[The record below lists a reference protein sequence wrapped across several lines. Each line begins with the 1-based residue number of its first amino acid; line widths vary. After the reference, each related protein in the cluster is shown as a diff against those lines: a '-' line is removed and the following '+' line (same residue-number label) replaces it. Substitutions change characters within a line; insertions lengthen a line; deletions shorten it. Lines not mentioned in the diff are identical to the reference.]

1 MTALTRTTPTE
12 RPTWADL
19 HSRIDATQAAW
30 DAASAGLD
38 GREAAGGWSALQLH
52 SHVAAALLRY
62 ADTLARVAVS
72 RAAEAAPASEF
83 LPGRHPYP
91 RVRQLGEKG
100 WRDFRGSARTVAKQ
114 PDRGAAISTAD
125 EPGRCAD
132 VRHGCARAPQRA
144 RESDATRGG
153 RRERVY
159 SATGLVA
166 RGAPRWRWN

>member
-1 MTALTRTTPTE
+1 MTALRQPPPTE

-38 GREAAGGWSALQLH
+38 GREAVGGWSALQLH

-72 RAAEAAPASEF
+72 RAADAAPASEF

-125 EPGRCAD
+125 GRVD
-132 VRHGCARAPQRA
+132 ARTFVTDALAHLNEHVNQMRLAAAGASACTAPPA
-144 RESDATRGG
+144 
-153 RRERVY
+153 
-159 SATGLVA
+159 
-166 RGAPRWRWN
+166 